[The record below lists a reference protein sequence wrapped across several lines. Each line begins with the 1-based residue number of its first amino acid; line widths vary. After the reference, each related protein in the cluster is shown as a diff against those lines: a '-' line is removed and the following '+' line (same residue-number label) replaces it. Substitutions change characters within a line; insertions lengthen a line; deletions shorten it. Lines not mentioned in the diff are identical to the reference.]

1 MFSDKLKKYKILL
14 ASKSPRRHYL
24 LKEAGI
30 EFDVVNDITIEEN
43 FPLELDK
50 FKIPIFLSEKKAEA
64 YTKLLSENTIL
75 ITADTIVWF
84 NGYVINKP
92 SDSEDAVKILS
103 KLSANM
109 HEVITGV
116 TIRTKNRKYSFYSH
130 SEVFFGP
137 LSDEEIHYYV
147 KTFKPFDK
155 AGAYGIQEWIGY
167 IGIEKINGSFFNV
180 MGLPIHQLYRELE
193 KFISEM

>member
-24 LKEAGI
+24 LKETGI
-30 EFDVVNDITIEEN
+30 EFDVVNDIGIEEN
-43 FPLELDK
+43 FPLVLDK
-50 FKIPIFLSEKKAEA
+50 FKIPIFLAEKKSDASAGHLTE
-64 YTKLLSENTIL
+64 STIL
-75 ITADTIVWF
+75 IAADTIVWF
-84 NGYVINKP
+84 NGYVSNKP
-92 SDSEDAVKILS
+92 TDSQDAVEILS
-103 KLSANM
+103 KLAGNM

-116 TIRTKNRKYSFYSH
+116 TIRTKNRKFSFYSH

-137 LSDEEIHYYV
+137 LSNEEIQYYV

-193 KFISEM
+193 KFVSEL